1 MIKINHKYLRE
12 LTIRVIGLIILTVF
26 SFVAHTIFLNA
37 EQHEIGAFFF
47 ITIFTG
53 GLLFYYISLFDKK
66 TIHKIEFAIS
76 IIFIYFLTIS
86 MFATMYNM
94 TCTEAKDCF
103 YDYGAPA
110 NLTLSDSLYFSTST
124 ITTLGYGDI
133 TPRGVF
139 RYFAMAEVILGLIYM
154 GIIIYFLTRVMRRD

>member
-1 MIKINHKYLRE
+1 MEKITPKYIKE
-12 LTIRVIGLIILTVF
+12 LTIRVAVLVILTLL
-26 SFVAHTIFLNA
+26 SFVTHEISIKS

-53 GLLFYYISLFDKK
+53 GLLFYYINLFDKK

-86 MFATMYNM
+86 LFATMYQM
-94 TCTEAKDCF
+94 PCTEAKDCF
-103 YDYGAPA
+103 YEYNSPA
-110 NLTLSDSLYFSTST
+110 NLTLSDSLYFSTTT

-133 TPRGVF
+133 TPRGVL
-139 RYFAMAEVILGLIYM
+139 RYFAMAEVILGLLYM
-154 GIIIYFLTRVMRRD
+154 GLIVYFLTRVMRRD

>member
-1 MIKINHKYLRE
+1 MEKINPKYIKE
-12 LTIRVIGLIILTVF
+12 LTIRVAVLVILTLL
-26 SFVAHTIFLNA
+26 SFVAHRIFLNA

-47 ITIFTG
+47 ITLFTG
-53 GLLFYYISLFDKK
+53 GLLFYYINLFDKK

-76 IIFIYFLTIS
+76 IIFIYFLTIFL
-86 MFATMYNM
+86 FAAMYEM
-94 TCTEAKDCF
+94 PCTTAKDCF
-103 YDYGAPA
+103 YEYNAPV
-110 NLTLSDSLYFSTST
+110 NLTFSDSLYFSTTT

-154 GIIIYFLTRVMRRD
+154 GLIVYFLTRVMRRD

>member
-1 MIKINHKYLRE
+1 MEKLNPKYIKE
-12 LTIRVIGLIILTVF
+12 LTIRVTMLVFLSIL
-26 SFVAHTIFLNA
+26 SFVAHEISIKA

-47 ITIFTG
+47 IAIFTG

-86 MFATMYNM
+86 LFAAMYEM
-94 TCTEAKDCF
+94 PCSEAKDCF
-103 YDYGAPA
+103 YEYNTPA
-110 NLTLSDSLYFSTST
+110 NLTLSDSLYFSTTT

-139 RYFAMAEVILGLIYM
+139 RYFAMAEVILGLLYM
-154 GIIIYFLTRVMRRD
+154 GMIVYFLTRVMRRD

>member
-1 MIKINHKYLRE
+1 MEKIAPKYIKE
-12 LTIRVIGLIILTVF
+12 LSIRVVGLTVLTVF
-26 SFVAHTIFLNA
+26 SFVAHTMFLNA

-47 ITIFTG
+47 ITIFTSA
-53 GLLFYYISLFDKK
+53 LLFYYINLFDKK

-86 MFATMYNM
+86 LFATMYEM
-94 TCTEAKDCF
+94 PCTEAKDCF
-103 YDYGAPA
+103 YDYGAPT
-110 NLTLSDSLYFSTST
+110 NLTLSDSLYFSTTT

-139 RYFAMAEVILGLIYM
+139 RYFAMAEVILGIIYM
-154 GIIIYFLTRVMRRD
+154 GIIIYFLTRVMRRE